1 MSIVWN
7 TKYGARRVREN
18 PPTLEEAIAAA
29 AGLTENLDQQAE
41 VAAAL
46 MGVSTQEVLDRMP
59 KPVPVARNAS
69 VVQVPTRSGQTR
81 TIVVERKLTRRR
93 PN

>member
-7 TKYGARRVREN
+7 TKYGARRVRQN

-29 AGLTENLDQQAE
+29 AGLTDNLDQQAE

-46 MGVSTQEVLDRMP
+46 MGISTQEVLDQMP

-81 TIVVERKLTRRR
+81 TFVVERKITRRR